1 MESYSMFEFYL
12 IVTAWSI
19 YLVMFSLG
27 EKRKLLLSRNLDV
40 TVLREVHQVKFC
52 LNFFLSPGR
61 ILSPHLEKYKLW
73 MKCYQQFLFFSL
85 VYLSARF

>member
-1 MESYSMFEFYL
+1 MESYSIFEFYM

-19 YLVMFSLG
+19 YLVMFSRG
-27 EKRKLLLSRNLDV
+27 EKRKLFSSRNLDL
-40 TVLREVHQVKFC
+40 TVLRDVHQVKSC

-73 MKCYQQFLFFSL
+73 MICYQQFLFFYWAFSS
-85 VYLSARF
+85 VRF